1 MTRFLWTALYILAIV
16 MVNKLFVIVPP
27 VTTPLGDL
35 YLASILVGIVFVLRD
50 YAQREVGHRILVATL
65 IAGIITWAMTNADLA
80 FASVVAFAISE
91 TTDWAVF
98 SFTRRPLQSRILLSS
113 LLSVPVD
120 TLAFLQLSGYLT
132 PATFA
137 MEVASKAIGVFAVWT
152 LLRWREQHKL
162 QAAA

>member
-1 MTRFLWTALYILAIV
+1 MARFGWTALYILAIV
-16 MVNKLFVIVPP
+16 LVNKLFVVVPP
-27 VTTPLGDL
+27 LPTPLGDL
-35 YLASILVGIVFVLRD
+35 YLASVLVGVVFVLRD
-50 YAQREVGHRILVATL
+50 YAQREVGHRILIATA
-65 IAGIITWAMTNADLA
+65 IAGVITWAMTNAGLA

-98 SFTRRPLQSRILLSS
+98 SFTRRPLQSRILISS

-120 TLAFLQLSGYLT
+120 TLAFLHLSGYLT

-137 MEVASKAIGVFAVWT
+137 MEIASKAAGVAMVWT
-152 LLRWREQHKL
+152 LLRWREQNRL